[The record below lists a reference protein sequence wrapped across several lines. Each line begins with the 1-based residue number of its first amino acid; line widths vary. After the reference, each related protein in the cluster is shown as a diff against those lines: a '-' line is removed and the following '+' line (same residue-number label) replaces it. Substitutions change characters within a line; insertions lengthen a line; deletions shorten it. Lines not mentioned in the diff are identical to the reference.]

1 MGKASKMVEL
11 SLEDEDDDQSYNLR
25 SSRSNAKS
33 KSRSSVGSRTN
44 PRASK
49 RARLSGARASEDSSF
64 VDKA

>member
-1 MGKASKMVEL
+1 MVDKKQ
-11 SLEDEDDDQSYNLR
+11 SLEDGSYNLR

-33 KSRSSVGSRTN
+33 KWRSSGTN

-49 RARLSGARASEDSSF
+49 RARVSSCASH